1 MINQDYFQLMGLPE
15 RYQTDLDALERSFRS
30 VQSSVHPD
38 RFVRAMDADRRLA
51 MQMSTQA
58 NEAYRVLASPVERA
72 LYLCRRRGAA
82 VDTDRGA
89 GLNQAFLE
97 DQMRW
102 REQLDEGRGDPVA
115 MRQLQDLLE
124 AAQSQR
130 VNRVQQLID
139 VEADYAGAAEVAR
152 ELLFIEKFRQS
163 LLAAARVN

>member
-58 NEAYRVLASPVERA
+58 NEAFRVLVSPVERA
-72 LYLCRRRGAA
+72 LYLCRRNGVP

-89 GLNQAFLE
+89 GLNEAFLE
-97 DQMRW
+97 DQMQW
-102 REQLDEGRGDPVA
+102 REQLDDARNDPVPP
-115 MRQLQDLLE
+115 
-124 AAQSQR
+124 S
-130 VNRVQQLID
+130 VSGSTGSSN
-139 VEADYAGAAEVAR
+139 
-152 ELLFIEKFRQS
+152 
-163 LLAAARVN
+163 